1 MTFEIGLLLG
11 FLYGF
16 FGLLAYS
23 GDLAKSMPLR
33 RFIAIFTSFI
43 LWPLF
48 SLFMFINGV
57 DPDDIEQQDED

>member
-23 GDLAKSMPLR
+23 GDLAKSISFR
-33 RFIAIFTSFI
+33 KFVAIFTSFI

-48 SLFMFINGV
+48 SLFVFMTGYE
-57 DPDDIEQQDED
+57 PEDIEQQNKD

>member
-23 GDLAKSMPLR
+23 GDLTKPMATR

-48 SLFMFINGV
+48 TLFMFVNGV
-57 DPDDIEQQDED
+57 DPDDIEQDKD